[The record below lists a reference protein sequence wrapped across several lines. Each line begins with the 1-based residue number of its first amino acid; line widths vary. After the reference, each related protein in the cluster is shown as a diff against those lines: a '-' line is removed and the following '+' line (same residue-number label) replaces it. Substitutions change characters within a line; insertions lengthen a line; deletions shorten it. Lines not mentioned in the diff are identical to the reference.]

1 MNEILNAQ
9 GRRAAPPPLAR
20 LTYDVVAEDDGV
32 VTGIDNERLARI
44 ARLAGA
50 PKVKGAGVDL
60 FRKLGEKVVRGEPLY
75 RIYADSASE
84 LEFARQVAGR
94 ATGYSIGAADEVPR
108 VFVEF

>member
-1 MNEILNAQ
+1 
-9 GRRAAPPPLAR
+9 
-20 LTYDVVAEDDGV
+20 VVAPAAGV

-60 FRKLGEKVVRGEPLY
+60 FRKLGEKVDRDEPLY
-75 RIYADSASE
+75 RIYADSAAE
-84 LEFARQVAGR
+84 LEFARQVAAR
-94 ATGYSIGAADEVPR
+94 ATGYTIGTADAVPQ